1 MTKKLAIPEG
11 NLLRVAAKKGITTLS
26 ALNEKTGV
34 DRKTLRTINTGQPV
48 KETTLQAI
56 ADKLRVPLAH
66 LLGPSTLD
74 EVENSSSL
82 APYHR
87 VNSDGYHFREIKL
100 QQLDAAALRRLAGET
115 DQITWLLKIDQMSES
130 LEATLLKLRE
140 SLRGWYA
147 PPPIEFGDSD
157 AKDNL
162 VSQISSIKT
171 SADIDKSVEQ
181 LAEQNLKI
189 YGGTYVHWDKKQARH
204 PIEDDPLPILRYTS
218 QTKAE
223 LSIAPEEKNNSTV
236 RVATGWEPPQKFIES
251 ELAGIEFVE
260 VDGRQV
266 WFRVFHSECQLS
278 RHSCSR
284 QTMITR

>member
-1 MTKKLAIPEG
+1 MTKKLVAIPEG
-11 NLLRVAAKKGITTLS
+11 NLLRVAAKKDVATLS
-26 ALNEKTGV
+26 ALKEKTGV

-87 VNSDGYHFREIKL
+87 VNRYGYHRREIKL
-100 QQLDAAALRRLAGET
+100 QQLDAAALRRLADQT
-115 DQITWLLKIDQMSES
+115 DRITWLLKIDQMSDS

-140 SLRGWYA
+140 SLLGWHEHLHGF
-147 PPPIEFGDSD
+147 PDED

-162 VSQISSIKT
+162 VDQISFIKT

-181 LAEQNLKI
+181 LAAQNLKI
-189 YGGTYVHWDKKQARH
+189 YGGTYVYWDKERPH
-204 PIEDDPLPILRYTS
+204 DRLENYPLPILRYTS

-223 LSIAPEEKNNSTV
+223 LCIAPEDKNNSTT
-236 RVATGWEPPQKFIES
+236 RVGTGWEPPQKFIES
-251 ELAGIEFVE
+251 ELAGIDFVD
-260 VDGRQV
+260 VDYRQV
-266 WFRVFHSECQLS
+266 WSRSGEIRVGSLDDEVPF
-278 RHSCSR
+278 
-284 QTMITR
+284 